1 MSQTILVRRG
11 LKANLPALS
20 EGEIA
25 FCTDTLEYF
34 IGSANNGNILLS
46 NSTVLSQLE
55 EVVQKAGKFIEV
67 RTDDPTDLYEGR
79 MWIVSN

>member
-11 LKANLPALS
+11 LKANLPVLL

-25 FCTDTLEYF
+25 FCTDTFEYF
-34 IGSANNGNILLS
+34 IGSSIGNLILS
-46 NSTVLSQLE
+46 NSEVISQLE
-55 EVVQKAGKFIEV
+55 ELAGKTGKFIEV

-79 MWIVSN
+79 MWVVSN

>member
-11 LKANLPALS
+11 LKANLPVLS

-34 IGSANNGNILLS
+34 IGSTIGNILLS
-46 NSTVLSQLE
+46 NSTLISKLE
-55 EVVQKAGKFIEV
+55 EVVGKTGKFIEV
-67 RTDDPTDLYEGR
+67 RTDDPIDLYEGR